1 MSSPTARAIRP
12 QPAAPSRSLY
22 ERLGGA
28 TGISAIVEDII
39 AAHLASPVVGARFQ
53 KIEDLE
59 HAKRMARDF
68 FCAGAGGPEKY
79 TGKDMRTAH
88 HGMGISEREFLVVV
102 DDVMGVLRRHAID
115 EATQGDVLQILNSFK
130 GDIVAA

>member
-1 MSSPTARAIRP
+1 MKIQERP
-12 QPAAPSRSLY
+12 VATRSLY
-22 ERLGGA
+22 ERLGSYA
-28 TGISAIVEDII
+28 GITAIVEDVI

-53 KIEDLE
+53 KVKDIE

-79 TGKDMRTAH
+79 AGRDMRAAH
-88 HGMGISEREFLVVV
+88 QGMNVNEREFQAVV

-115 EATQGDVLQILNSFK
+115 DKTQQDVLAILNGFK
-130 GDIVAA
+130 GEIVGV